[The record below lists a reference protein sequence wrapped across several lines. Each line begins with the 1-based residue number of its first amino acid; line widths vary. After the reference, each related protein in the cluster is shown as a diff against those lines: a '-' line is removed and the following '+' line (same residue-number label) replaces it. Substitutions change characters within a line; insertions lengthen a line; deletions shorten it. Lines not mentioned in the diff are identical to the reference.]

1 MSPHHGP
8 STDGIPA
15 RKPARI
21 ALTDTKDTTCAVI
34 TFPEADDQRAG
45 APPTVMIDC
54 GNSRGAQETTEKMRA
69 TVRRALA
76 GRTRIDHVFLTH
88 PDSSHCNALLP
99 VTRGLE
105 IGQVSCGGDL
115 RQYAGLQGGAELHR
129 WLVSNNARTFPPS
142 FRGLSAPVVSFA
154 GMRLYVLAANST
166 GHTGSSDADANG
178 SVLLLVYGSL
188 RVAFLGDVPGS
199 VAAGLQA
206 EAFPAD
212 AADGPA
218 GRPLAPQGQLLVLG
232 HPSAD
237 GGAYGWPW
245 GPEGNHRYT
254 LVREHTPTASEDGP
268 ATGHASAA
276 VLLEGPSAEKASAAE
291 AAEKDRFTFTSVDS
305 WTAGPQPSP
314 PPGLSG

>member
-8 STDGIPA
+8 LADGIPA
-15 RKPARI
+15 RKPADI
-21 ALTDTKDTTCAVI
+21 VLTDTKDTTCAVI
-34 TFPEADDQRAG
+34 TFPEADDPQAG
-45 APPTVMIDC
+45 PPPTVMIDC
-54 GNSRGAQETTEKMRA
+54 GSSRGAQETTEKMRA

-88 PDSSHCNALLP
+88 PDSAHCNALLP
-99 VTRGLE
+99 VTKGLE

-115 RQYAGLQGGAELHR
+115 RQYAGLQGGADLHR
-129 WLVSNNARTFPPS
+129 WLVGNSARTFPPS
-142 FRGLSAPVVSFA
+142 FRGLDAPVVSYA

-166 GHTGSSDADANG
+166 GNTESSDADANG
-178 SVLLLVYGSL
+178 TVLLLVYGSL

-199 VAAGLQA
+199 VAAGLQE

-212 AADGPA
+212 AADGPV
-218 GRPLAPQGQLLVLG
+218 GHPLTPQGQMLVLG

-237 GGAYGWPW
+237 GAYGWPW

-254 LVREHTPTASEDGP
+254 LVREHAPAASEGGP

-276 VLLEGPSAEKASAAE
+276 VLLSGPSAESASADGAE
-291 AAEKDRFTFTSVDS
+291 EKDRFTFTSVDS
-305 WTAGPQPSP
+305 WTAGPRQSP
-314 PPGLSG
+314 TAGLSA

>member
-1 MSPHHGP
+1 MPPKENNLSPHQGP
-8 STDGIPA
+8 LTDGIPA
-15 RKPARI
+15 RKPAHI
-21 ALTDTKDTTCAVI
+21 VLTDTKDTTCAVI
-34 TFPEADDQRAG
+34 TFPEAGDQHGG

-54 GNSRGAQETTEKMRA
+54 GSSHGTQETAEKMRA

-76 GRTRIDHVFLTH
+76 GRKRIDHVFLTH

-115 RQYAGLQGGAELHR
+115 RQYADLQGGAELHR
-129 WLVSNNARTFPPS
+129 WLVGNNARTFPPS
-142 FRGLSAPVVSFA
+142 FRGLNAPVVSYA

-178 SVLLLVYGSL
+178 IVLLLVYGSL
-188 RVAFLGDVPGS
+188 RAVFLGDVPGS

-206 EAFPAD
+206 EAFPTD
-212 AADGPA
+212 VADGHV
-218 GRPLAPQGQLLVLG
+218 GHPLASQGQLLVLG

-237 GGAYGWPW
+237 GAYGWPW

-254 LVREHTPTASEDGP
+254 LVREHIPYASGGP

-276 VLLEGPSAEKASAAE
+276 VLLSGPSAETASAAG
-291 AAEKDRFTFTSVDS
+291 AEEDRFTFDS
-305 WTAGPQPSP
+305 IDS
-314 PPGLSG
+314 

>member
-1 MSPHHGP
+1 M
-8 STDGIPA
+8 TDGTPA
-15 RKPARI
+15 RKPADI
-21 ALTDTKDTTCAVI
+21 VLTDTKDTTCAVI
-34 TFPEADDQRAG
+34 TFPEAVDQHAG
-45 APPTVMIDC
+45 PPPTVMIDC
-54 GNSRGAQETTEKMRA
+54 GNSLGSQETAEKMRA

-88 PDSSHCNALLP
+88 PDSSHCNALIP

-115 RQYAGLQGGAELHR
+115 RQYAGLQGGTELHR
-129 WLVSNNARTFPPS
+129 WLVGNNARTFPPS
-142 FRGLSAPVVSFA
+142 FRGLGAPVVSFG

-166 GHTGSSDADANG
+166 GNPGSSDADANG
-178 SVLLLVYGSL
+178 CVLLLVYGSL
-188 RVAFLGDVPGS
+188 RIVFLGDVPGA

-212 AADGPA
+212 VADGLT
-218 GRPLAPQGQLLVLG
+218 GHPLAPQGQLLVLG

-237 GGAYGWPW
+237 GAHGWPW

-254 LVREHTPTASEDGP
+254 LVQEHTPFASESGP

-276 VLLEGPSAEKASAAE
+276 VLLSGPSAETASAAE
-291 AAEKDRFTFTSVDS
+291 AAEKDRFTFTSVD
-305 WTAGPQPSP
+305 
-314 PPGLSG
+314 L

>member
-8 STDGIPA
+8 LMDGNPA
-15 RKPARI
+15 RKPAKI
-21 ALTDTKDTTCAVI
+21 VLTDAKDTTCAVI
-34 TFPEADDQRAG
+34 TFPESGDQHAG

-54 GNSRGAQETTEKMRA
+54 GSSRGTQETAEKMRA
-69 TVRRALA
+69 TVLRALA
-76 GRTRIDHVFLTH
+76 GRKRIDHVFLTH

-115 RQYAGLQGGAELHR
+115 RQYAGLQGGGELHR
-129 WLVSNNARTFPPS
+129 WLVGNSARTFPPS
-142 FRGLSAPVVSFA
+142 FRGLSTPVVSFA

-166 GHTGSSDADANG
+166 GNTGSSDADANG
-178 SVLLLVYGSL
+178 CVLLLVYGSL
-188 RVAFLGDVPGS
+188 RVVFLGDVPGS
-199 VAAGLQA
+199 VATGLQA

-212 AADGPA
+212 AADGHA
-218 GRPLAPQGQLLVLG
+218 GRPLASRGQMLVLG

-237 GGAYGWPW
+237 GAYGWPW

-254 LVREHTPTASEDGP
+254 LVREHNPSASEGGS
-268 ATGHASAA
+268 ATGHAHAA
-276 VLLEGPSAEKASAAE
+276 VLLADPSAEGASAAE
-291 AAEKDRFTFTSVDS
+291 AEEKDRFTFTSVDS

-314 PPGLSG
+314 TAGLSA

>member
-8 STDGIPA
+8 LTDGIPA
-15 RKPARI
+15 RKPGRI
-21 ALTDTKDTTCAVI
+21 VLTDTKDTTCAVI

-105 IGQVSCGGDL
+105 IGQVSCGGEL

-129 WLVSNNARTFPPS
+129 SLVGNSARTFPPS
-142 FRGLSAPVVSFA
+142 FRGSSAPVVSFG

-166 GHTGSSDADANG
+166 GNTGSPDADANG
-178 SVLLLVYGSL
+178 CVLLLVYGSL
-188 RVAFLGDVPGS
+188 RVVFLGDVPGS

-212 AADGPA
+212 AVDGPI
-218 GRPLAPQGQLLVLG
+218 GHPLAPQGQLLVLG

-237 GGAYGWPW
+237 GAYEWP
-245 GPEGNHRYT
+245 
-254 LVREHTPTASEDGP
+254 
-268 ATGHASAA
+268 
-276 VLLEGPSAEKASAAE
+276 
-291 AAEKDRFTFTSVDS
+291 
-305 WTAGPQPSP
+305 
-314 PPGLSG
+314 